1 MLSGP
6 TVYNTTNMK
15 KIATTTIIA
24 ATGFAAHA
32 QGRVVSIQDER
43 PMLEVLGTITLVAM
57 VMFTILTL
65 FKRVMDYR
73 LKNKLIDKGISDAA
87 IASILQ
93 VDPNE
98 NRNVNIKWFA
108 ILAGIGTALT
118 IIYYTQPLGIHSLA
132 IMAFCLS
139 ISFLGYYF
147 FLKQSGK

>member
-1 MLSGP
+1 MQSGP

-15 KIATTTIIA
+15 KIVTTTIIA

-32 QGRVVSIQDER
+32 QGRVITMRDYGPVTE
-43 PMLEVLGTITLVAM
+43 LLGTITLVAM
-57 VMFTILTL
+57 IMFTILTL

-73 LKNKLIDKGISDAA
+73 LKNKLIDKGMSDTVIS
-87 IASILQ
+87 SILQ

-108 ILAGIGTALT
+108 ILAGIGAALT

-132 IMAFCLS
+132 IMAICLS